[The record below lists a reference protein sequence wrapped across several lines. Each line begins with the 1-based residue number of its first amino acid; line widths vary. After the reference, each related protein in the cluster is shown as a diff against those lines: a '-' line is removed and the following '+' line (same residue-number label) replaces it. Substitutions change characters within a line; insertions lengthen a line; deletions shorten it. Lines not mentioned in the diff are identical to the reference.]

1 MFTWFMLNLSVAMVK
16 TALLLILFLFG
27 GPFGRL
33 AQQVVVDSPRAGEAL
48 QGQVTITGTTD
59 IEGLQSYDVSFA
71 YQKDQTNTWFA
82 VAQGDQVLRNAALA
96 TWDTTTITDGTY
108 KLRIRTFLADGRV
121 LETYVMGLRV
131 RNYTP
136 VETSTP
142 ERKAGADAGVT
153 PTVPADFTPAG
164 ATPTAPADNPAN
176 VTPTMLGD
184 SLVRGGLVALG
195 LFIVLFIYVG
205 LRGLFRRG

>member
-1 MFTWFMLNLSVAMVK
+1 MVK
-16 TALLLILFLFG
+16 TALFLMFLLFS
-27 GPFGRL
+27 GPFGLL

-48 QGQVTITGTTD
+48 QGRVTITGTTD

-82 VAQGDQVLRNAALA
+82 IAQGDQVLRNATLA

-121 LETYVMGLRV
+121 LETFVMGLRV

-142 ERKAGADAGVT
+142 ERKAGAETGAT
-153 PTVPADFTPAG
+153 PSLPADFTPVG
-164 ATPTAPADNPAN
+164 ATPTAPPENPAK
-176 VTPTMLGD
+176 VTSTMLGD

-195 LFIVLFIYVG
+195 LFIILFIYVG